1 MLIKALLELCD
12 VIVNLVLTVFDM
24 FPLPDFPEV
33 ARIAIDSFMELI
45 FSNCSLLS
53 FFLPIDYCVTVC
65 LCAVAVMNFDKAFK
79 VLIFVLRKIPMLGI
93 E

>member
-12 VIVNLVLTVFDM
+12 VIVNLVLTVFDL
-24 FPLPDFPEV
+24 LPDFPEV

-65 LCAVAVMNFDKAFK
+65 LCAVAIMNFDKVFK
-79 VLIFVLRKIPMLGI
+79 VLMFVLRKIPMLGI